1 MHLNELKLGGFY
13 KLEAV
18 VVTRDDDDQV
28 SELLVKATA
37 VRPERGIVEVT
48 FPPMTE
54 SRWTTPNKLSPL
66 G

>member
-1 MHLNELKLGGFY
+1 MHLNELKIGGFY

-18 VVTRDDDDQV
+18 VVTRDGDDQI
-28 SELLVKATA
+28 SELLVKVTA
-37 VRPERGIVEVT
+37 VRPARGAVEIT
-48 FPPMTE
+48 FPPMVG

>member
-18 VVTRDDDDQV
+18 VVTRDGDDQI
-28 SELLVKATA
+28 SELLVKVTA

-48 FPPMTE
+48 FPPMVG